1 MANLITTSEYKTW
14 ANIGTTAYD
23 TIIGTIVSGVS
34 TEIRRWCGRD
44 TSNGFES
51 MSRTERYDGNNEQ
64 TINLM
69 EWPVSSVTSVKV
81 YASDGT
87 YETLDSTTYRVDSS
101 GGILSCVDPIKARY
115 PVTAFG
121 TVQATFSVQPWFPD
135 GFDNI
140 EVVYTGGY
148 ATIPDDLK
156 IAAFRLAD
164 MHYAARGRNMGVVS
178 ESLGQYS
185 YSNFGNGELTELK
198 LALTRAY
205 TGMRS

>member
-1 MANLITTSEYKTW
+1 MSNLITTAEYKTW
-14 ANIGTTAYD
+14 ANITTSAYD
-23 TIIGTIVSGVS
+23 TIIGVIVSGVS
-34 TEIRRWCGRD
+34 TEIRRWCGRNE
-44 TSNGFES
+44 TNGFES

-69 EWPVSSVTSVKV
+69 EWPVTSVTSVKV
-81 YASDGT
+81 YANDGT
-87 YETLDSTTYRVDSS
+87 YETLDSTTYRCDQT
-101 GGILSCVDPIKARY
+101 GGVLSRVDPTKARY

-156 IAAFRLAD
+156 MAAFRLAD
-164 MHYAARGRNMGVVS
+164 MHYAARGRNLGIAS

-185 YSNFGNGELTELK
+185 YSNFGDDELTSLK
-198 LALTRAY
+198 LSLTRTY

>member
-1 MANLITTSEYKTW
+1 MANLISTSEYKTW
-14 ANIGTTAYD
+14 AGITTSAYD
-23 TIIGTIVSGVS
+23 TIIGVIVSGVS
-34 TEIRRWCGRD
+34 TEIRRWCGRNL
-44 TSNGFES
+44 TNGFES
-51 MSRTERYDGNNEQ
+51 AERTERYDGNNEQ

-69 EWPVSSVTSVKV
+69 EWPVSSVASVKV

-87 YETLDSTTYRVDSS
+87 YETLDTTSYRCDETGGVLSRVD
-101 GGILSCVDPIKARY
+101 PNKARY

-121 TVQATFSVQPWFPD
+121 TVQATFSVQPWFPE

-140 EVVYTGGY
+140 EVTYTGGY
-148 ATIPDDLK
+148 STIPDDLK

-164 MHYAARGRNMGVVS
+164 MHFTSRARNMGIAS

-185 YSNFGNGELTELK
+185 YSNFSTAQLTDLK
-198 LALTRAY
+198 LSLTRAY

>member
-1 MANLITTSEYKTW
+1 MANLITTAEYKTW
-14 ANIGTTAYD
+14 ANISGTAYD
-23 TIIGTIVSGVS
+23 SVIATIVSGVS

-44 TSNGFES
+44 TTNGFES

-69 EWPVSSVTSVKV
+69 EWPVSSVASVKV

-87 YETLDSTTYRVDSS
+87 YETLDATTYRCDAS
-101 GGILSCVDPIKARY
+101 GGILSRVDPTKARY

-140 EVVYTGGY
+140 EVAYTGGY

-156 IAAFRLAD
+156 IAALRMSDVHFS
-164 MHYAARGRNMGVVS
+164 ARGRNMGIAS

-185 YSNFGNGELTELK
+185 YSNFNTQQLTDIR
-198 LALTRAY
+198 LALTRTY

>member
-1 MANLITTSEYKTW
+1 MANLITTAEYKTW
-14 ANIGTTAYD
+14 ANITSSAYD
-23 TIIGTIVSGVS
+23 SVIGTIVSGVS

-44 TSNGFES
+44 LTNGFES

-87 YETLDSTTYRVDSS
+87 YETLDSTSYRCDNT
-101 GGILSCVDPIKARY
+101 GGILSRVDPIKARY

-140 EVVYTGGY
+140 EVTYTGGY
-148 ATIPDDLK
+148 ATIPDDIK
-156 IAAFRLAD
+156 IAAFRFAD
-164 MHYAARGRNMGVVS
+164 LQYSARGRNLGLAS

-185 YSNFGNGELTELK
+185 YSNYSSPQLTQIRLELV
-198 LALTRAY
+198 RAY

>member
-1 MANLITTSEYKTW
+1 MSNLITTSEYKTW
-14 ANIGTTAYD
+14 ANITTTAYD
-23 TIIGTIVSGVS
+23 SIIGTIVSGVS

-44 TSNGFES
+44 LTSGFES
-51 MSRTERYDGNNEQ
+51 ATRTEKYDGNNEQ
-64 TINLM
+64 TINLI

-87 YETLDSTTYRVDSS
+87 YETLDTTSYRVDAT
-101 GGILSCVDPIKARY
+101 GGVLSRVDPIKARY

-156 IAAFRLAD
+156 MAAFRMAD
-164 MHYAARGRNMGVVS
+164 LHFSARGRNMGIQN

-185 YSNFGNGELTELK
+185 YSNFGNKELIDLK